1 MKMEPPFL
9 KIVRF
14 SEGDVIATSGPGLGF
29 TRLPVADYTYYESL
43 NPQYVTYKTEVDES
57 RGVVTTGS
65 RLRGIAGITE
75 DGEATP
81 GGTPTNDWLYT
92 WFNGPDK
99 GWYTEN
105 KTLQSYMDAG
115 YTYETIRKDNST
127 N

>member
-1 MKMEPPFL
+1 MKIQNPFL
-9 KIVRF
+9 KVVRF
-14 SEGDVIATSGPGLGF
+14 SDSDVIATSGAGSGF

-43 NPQYVTYKTEVDES
+43 NPRYVSYKTEVDES
-57 RGVVTTGS
+57 RGVTTSGN
-65 RLRGIAGITE
+65 RLRGIAGIAE

-81 GGTPTNDWLYT
+81 GGSPTNDWLYT
-92 WFNGPDK
+92 WFNGPDR

-105 KTLQSYMDAG
+105 KTLRSYMDAG